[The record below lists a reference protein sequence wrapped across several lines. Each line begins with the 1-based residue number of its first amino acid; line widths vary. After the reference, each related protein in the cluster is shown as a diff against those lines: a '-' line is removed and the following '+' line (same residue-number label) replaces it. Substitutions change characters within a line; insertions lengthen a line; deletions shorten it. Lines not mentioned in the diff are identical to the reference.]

1 MQPATFGAGAH
12 GGEGA
17 IEGVRWQA
25 GKRNTGSGVCRSCH
39 INCIDKDK
47 PWKSCCTI
55 PYSYRTGADLPIIAS
70 GVLTVK
76 VVCFCGSFE
85 RSVIYGARVTVPP
98 TVLVA

>member
-1 MQPATFGAGAH
+1 M
-12 GGEGA
+12 E
-17 IEGVRWQA
+17 ELL
-25 GKRNTGSGVCRSCH
+25 
-39 INCIDKDK
+39 
-47 PWKSCCTI
+47 
-55 PYSYRTGADLPIIAS
+55 YSYRTGADLPIIAS